1 MLPAVN
7 ANPVLSDVSGGI
19 VLLVIVAIVV
29 VGIIVAISMGKGK

>member
-7 ANPVLSDVSGGI
+7 LLLSDVSGGT

-29 VGIIVAISMGKGK
+29 VAIIVAVSMGKGK

>member
-1 MLPAVN
+1 MLRAVN
-7 ANPVLSDVSGGI
+7 LFLSDVSGGI

>member
-7 ANPVLSDVSGGI
+7 LLLSDVSGGT

-29 VGIIVAISMGKGK
+29 VAIIVAISMGKGK